1 MSARARKKALA
12 RKSNVVQLHI
22 VPPQPD
28 AGVVSVLRRALEQAE
43 SGELQ
48 SVALAGVTVDGGA
61 VSVWAGGRW
70 ATLLGATFE
79 LTCRLR
85 EEGKPS

>member
-1 MSARARKKALA
+1 MSARARKKALG
-12 RKSNVVQLHI
+12 RKSSVVQLQI

-28 AGVVSVLRRALEQAE
+28 AGVVAVLRRALDQAE
-43 SGELQ
+43 SGEMQ
-48 SVALAGVTVDGGA
+48 SVALAGVTVNGGA

-70 ATLLGATFE
+70 ATLLGAAFE

-85 EEGKPS
+85 EEGRPS